1 MKNSFQL
8 EFFPFPKD
16 KSSQL
21 ETQHCQ
27 NLDTKCPGQATIVLE
42 KEAGVVEGNSA
53 EHMQEGDGSKHS
65 SPCDGTGLLGQ

>member
-21 ETQHCQ
+21 ETQRCQ

-53 EHMQEGDGSKHS
+53 EHSRKEMAVNTAA
-65 SPCDGTGLLGQ
+65 PVMGLVGQ